1 MVDQKRADRSL
12 FLTSGNGP
20 AECRAALAALIGIM
34 EKEAGAKAL
43 AFDCTPGR
51 MPDANGPKSAV
62 VTISGREADAFADGY
77 LGTIQ
82 FIFKSRIRPGHKR
95 QNWFVGV
102 KPLDLSAFDA
112 DVPDIRPEDLRYE
125 TLRAGG
131 PGGQHQNTTDSAVR
145 ATHIPSGI
153 TLVCRDERSQHRNKA
168 LAVKRIAAMLKILA
182 DRREEDAKSS
192 LFMASKDLERG
203 NAVKTFRL

>member
-1 MVDQKRADRSL
+1 MADRSL

-34 EKEAGAKAL
+34 EKEAGAQAL

-51 MPDANGPKSAV
+51 MPDANGPTSAV
-62 VTISGREADAFADGY
+62 ITVSGRDADDFANGY

-102 KPLDLSAFDA
+102 KPLDVSVFDTE
-112 DVPDIRPEDLRYE
+112 VPDIRPEDLRFE

-153 TLVCRDERSQHRNKA
+153 TVVCRDERSQHRNKA
-168 LAVKRIAAMLKILA
+168 LAVKRIAAMLKVLA

>member
-1 MVDQKRADRSL
+1 MDETSL

-20 AECRAALAALIGIM
+20 VECRAALSELIEILKIEAWNSGLRSEIALG
-34 EKEAGAKAL
+34 
-43 AFDCTPGR
+43 PQ
-51 MPDANGPKSAV
+51 PDAHGPKSAI
-62 VTISGREADAFADGY
+62 VTLSGDGAQAFARHY
-77 LGTIQ
+77 HGTVQ

-102 KPLDLSAFDA
+102 KPIDLSTLE
-112 DVPDIRPEDLRYE
+112 PETEHIRIEDLRFE

-153 TLVCRDERSQHRNKA
+153 TVTCRDERSQHRNKA
-168 LAVKRIAAMLKILA
+168 LALKRIAAMLRVLA

-192 LFMASKDLERG
+192 LFMASKELERG

>member
-1 MVDQKRADRSL
+1 MAERSL
-12 FLTSGNGP
+12 FLTAGNGP

-34 EKEAGAKAL
+34 EREAGAQAL
-43 AFDCTPGR
+43 AFECTPGS
-51 MPDANGPKSAV
+51 MPDGHGPKSAI
-62 VTISGREADAFADGY
+62 VTINGKEASAFAEDY

-102 KPLDLSAFDA
+102 KPLDLTAFDT
-112 DVPDIRPEDLRYE
+112 DVPNIQAEDLRFE

-145 ATHIPSGI
+145 AMHVPSGI
-153 TLVCRDERSQHRNKA
+153 TVTCRDERSQHRNKA

-192 LFMASKDLERG
+192 LFMASKELERG
-203 NAVKTFRL
+203 NAVKMFRL

>member
-1 MVDQKRADRSL
+1 MDDVSL

-20 AECRAALAALIGIM
+20 VECRIALAALIDALA
-34 EKEAGAKAL
+34 KQAKACGC
-43 AFDCTPGR
+43 AIEATSGPQ
-51 MPDANGPKSAV
+51 PDGYGPKSAV
-62 VTISGREADAFADGY
+62 VTLSGPQAASLAAEHY
-77 LGTIQ
+77 GTIR
-82 FIFKSRIRPGHKR
+82 FVFKSPVRKGHPR

-102 KPLDLSAFDA
+102 QHLDFIDRDEAVTIDA
-112 DVPDIRPEDLRYE
+112 RDLRFE

-145 ATHIPSGI
+145 ATHIPTGI
-153 TLVCRDERSQHRNKA
+153 TVVCRDERSQHRNRA
-168 LAVKRIAAMLKILA
+168 LAIRRLQTILDLMA
-182 DRREEDAKSS
+182 TKREEEGKAA

>member
-1 MVDQKRADRSL
+1 MAERSL

-34 EKEAGAKAL
+34 QKEAGAQAL
-43 AFDCTPGR
+43 AFDCTPGP
-51 MPDANGPKSAV
+51 MPDEHGPKSAV
-62 VTISGREADAFADGY
+62 VTIAGRDADSFADGF

-82 FIFKSRIRPGHKR
+82 FVFKSRIRPGHKR

-112 DVPDIRPEDLRYE
+112 AVPDIRAEDLRFE
-125 TLRAGG
+125 ALRAGG

-145 ATHIPSGI
+145 ATHVPSGI
-153 TLVCRDERSQHRNKA
+153 TVICRDERSQHRNKA
-168 LAVKRIAAMLKILA
+168 LAVNRVAAMLKILA

-192 LFMASKDLERG
+192 LFMASKALERG

>member
-1 MVDQKRADRSL
+1 MDETSL

-20 AECRAALAALIGIM
+20 VECRAALSELIEILKIEAWNSGLRSEIALG
-34 EKEAGAKAL
+34 
-43 AFDCTPGR
+43 PQ
-51 MPDANGPKSAV
+51 PDAHGPKSAI
-62 VTISGREADAFADGY
+62 VTLSGDGAQAFARHY
-77 LGTIQ
+77 HGTVQ

-102 KPLDLSAFDA
+102 KPVDLSALE
-112 DVPDIRPEDLRYE
+112 PETEHIRIEDLRFE

-145 ATHIPSGI
+145 ATHVPTGI
-153 TLVCRDERSQHRNKA
+153 TVVCRDERSQHRNKA
-168 LAVKRIAAMLKILA
+168 LAIRRIAGMLDLLTI
-182 DRREEDAKSS
+182 RREQDAKAS

-203 NAVKTFRL
+203 NAVRVFRL

>member
-1 MVDQKRADRSL
+1 MIERSL

-34 EKEAGAKAL
+34 ETEAGAHAL
-43 AFDCTPGR
+43 AFECTPGAT
-51 MPDANGPKSAV
+51 PDRHGPKSAI
-62 VTISGREADAFADGY
+62 VTVTGPGAARFADGF
-77 LGTIQ
+77 LGTVQ
-82 FIFKSRIRPGHKR
+82 FVFKSRIRPGHKR

-102 KPLDLSAFDA
+102 KPLDLSAFDI
-112 DVPDIRPEDLRYE
+112 DVAEIRPDDLRFE

-145 ATHIPSGI
+145 ATHLPSGI
-153 TLVCRDERSQHRNKA
+153 TVTCRDERSQHRNKA
-168 LAVKRIAAMLKILA
+168 LAIRRIAAMLEVLAA
-182 DRREEDAKSS
+182 DRREDAKSS
-192 LFMASKDLERG
+192 LFMASKELERG

>member
-1 MVDQKRADRSL
+1 MVDRSL

-34 EKEAGAKAL
+34 EKEASAQAL

-51 MPDANGPKSAV
+51 MPDENGPRSAV
-62 VTISGREADAFADGY
+62 VTVTGSTADTFANGY
-77 LGTIQ
+77 VGTIQ
-82 FIFKSRIRPGHKR
+82 FIFKSRVRPGHRR

-102 KPLDLSAFDA
+102 KPLDLSAFDR
-112 DVPDIRPEDLRYE
+112 DVPDIRPEDLKFE

-153 TLVCRDERSQHRNKA
+153 TVTCRDERSQHRNKA
-168 LAVKRIAAMLKILA
+168 LALKRIAAMLRVLA

-192 LFMASKDLERG
+192 LFMASKELERG

>member
-1 MVDQKRADRSL
+1 MADRSL

-34 EKEAGAKAL
+34 EKEAGAQAL
-43 AFDCTPGR
+43 AFDCTPGH
-51 MPDANGPKSAV
+51 MPDENGPKSAV
-62 VTISGREADAFADGY
+62 VTVTGSAANTFADGY

-102 KPLDLSAFDA
+102 KPLDLSAFA
-112 DVPDIRPEDLRYE
+112 TDVPDIRAEDLRFE

-145 ATHIPSGI
+145 ATHVPSGI
-153 TLVCRDERSQHRNKA
+153 TVTCRDERSQHRNRA
-168 LAVKRIAAMLKILA
+168 LAVKRIATMLKVLA

-192 LFMASKDLERG
+192 LFAASKELERG
-203 NAVKTFRL
+203 NAVRTFRL

>member
-1 MVDQKRADRSL
+1 MAERSL

-20 AECRAALAALIGIM
+20 AECRAALAALIGIV
-34 EKEAGAKAL
+34 EKEAGARAL
-43 AFDCTPGR
+43 AFNCTPGL
-51 MPDANGPKSAV
+51 MPDEHGPKSAV
-62 VTISGREADAFADGY
+62 ITVAGGDADSFADAF
-77 LGTIQ
+77 LGTVQ
-82 FIFKSRIRPGHKR
+82 FVFKSRIRPGHKR

-112 DVPDIRPEDLRYE
+112 AVPDIRAEDLRFE

-145 ATHIPSGI
+145 ATHVPSGN
-153 TLVCRDERSQHRNKA
+153 TVTCRDERSQHRNKA
-168 LAVKRIAAMLKILA
+168 LAVKRVAVMLKILA

-192 LFMASKDLERG
+192 LFLANKELERG

>member
-1 MVDQKRADRSL
+1 MAERSL

-34 EKEAGAKAL
+34 EKEAGARAL

-51 MPDANGPKSAV
+51 MPDEHGPKSAV
-62 VTISGREADAFADGY
+62 VTIAGREADTFADGF

-82 FIFKSRIRPGHKR
+82 FVFKSRIRPGHKR

-112 DVPDIRPEDLRYE
+112 AVPDIRTEDLRFE

-145 ATHIPSGI
+145 ATHLPSGI
-153 TLVCRDERSQHRNKA
+153 TVTCRDERSQHRNKA
-168 LAVKRIAAMLKILA
+168 LAVRRVAAMLKILA
-182 DRREEDAKSS
+182 ERREEDAKSS
-192 LFMASKDLERG
+192 LFVASKALERG

>member
-1 MVDQKRADRSL
+1 MDETSL

-20 AECRAALAALIGIM
+20 VECRAALSELIEILKIEAWNSGLRSEIALG
-34 EKEAGAKAL
+34 
-43 AFDCTPGR
+43 PQ
-51 MPDANGPKSAV
+51 PDAHGPKSAI
-62 VTISGREADAFADGY
+62 VTLSGDGAQAFARHY
-77 LGTIQ
+77 HGTVQ

-102 KPLDLSAFDA
+102 RPIDLSALE
-112 DVPDIRPEDLRYE
+112 PETENIRVEDLRFE

-145 ATHIPSGI
+145 ATHVPTGI
-153 TLVCRDERSQHRNKA
+153 TVVCRDERSQHRNKA
-168 LAVKRIAAMLKILA
+168 LAIRRIAGMLDLLA
-182 DRREEDAKSS
+182 IRREQDAKAS

-203 NAVKTFRL
+203 NAVRVFRL